1 MRYWVLT
8 AAMLAMPFA
17 ADAQSYRCTGK
28 DGKKYYGA
36 TIPDQCIGQMVEQL
50 SPQGVVVR
58 RIEAPMT
65 SEQREKRDADA
76 KASAE
81 KDSQAKE
88 DARRNRALLA
98 TYQSEKDIEIAR
110 QRALEDNEK
119 AIKEIGGRIDE
130 LKKRQAGYQKE
141 MEFYKG
147 KNKPPAKFEQDVK
160 ATQHDLKTQEDQIA
174 LRKNDV
180 NNINAKYDEDKRR
193 FLELSGKDVRE
204 RAAATGVEK
213 KTYVRQSELPKV
225 TSKDFQPRTA
235 QCGNTTVVCD
245 AVGTVLCNGKPIRCQ

>member
-8 AAMLAMPFA
+8 AAMLTLPFA

-36 TIPDQCIGQMVEQL
+36 TIPDQCVGQVVEQL

-76 KASAE
+76 KAAAE
-81 KDSQAKE
+81 KDAQAKE

-119 AIKEIGGRIDE
+119 AIKEIEVRIE
-130 LKKRQAGYQKE
+130 QLKKRQAGYQKE

-147 KNKPPAKFEQDVK
+147 KNKPPAKLLDDIKNAEI
-160 ATQHDLKTQEDQIA
+160 DLSAQQNLLGAKKKEVET
-174 LRKNDV
+174 
-180 NNINAKYDEDKRR
+180 INGKYDDDKKRYMELTRR
-193 FLELSGKDVRE
+193 K
-204 RAAATGVEK
+204 
-213 KTYVRQSELPKV
+213 
-225 TSKDFQPRTA
+225 
-235 QCGNTTVVCD
+235 
-245 AVGTVLCNGKPIRCQ
+245 